1 MTKEKEN
8 HNRERSLKYI
18 KDVHILPE
26 SINSIII
33 ELISE
38 CDDWKEISETLRDI
52 ITSAGYVKRYINF
65 SIIEDERII
74 EDLIKFDPGI
84 ITYIPG
90 QPEHLCILSLEYAN
104 KDKTIYNSPD
114 KIFRY
119 SINSKNQTDRICEF
133 AMSKCGIV
141 LNRVVKQTDKI
152 CLIAVKQNGLALRFV
167 KNKTDE
173 ICTAA
178 IKQNPEAI
186 KYIDNIEQ
194 NAYIEA
200 VANKIKEL
208 HKYIKDNDQL
218 IELEETLIRMILTM
232 KK

>member
-1 MTKEKEN
+1 
-8 HNRERSLKYI
+8 
-18 KDVHILPE
+18 
-26 SINSIII
+26 
-33 ELISE
+33 
-38 CDDWKEISETLRDI
+38 
-52 ITSAGYVKRYINF
+52 
-65 SIIEDERII
+65 
-74 EDLIKFDPGI
+74 
-84 ITYIPG
+84 
-90 QPEHLCILSLEYAN
+90 
-104 KDKTIYNSPD
+104 
-114 KIFRY
+114 
-119 SINSKNQTDRICEF
+119 
-133 AMSKCGIV
+133 MSKCGIV

-194 NAYIEA
+194 NVYIEA

-218 IELEETLIRMILTM
+218 IELEEALIRMILAM

>member
-1 MTKEKEN
+1 MDNNKYN
-8 HNRERSLKYI
+8 YFLREI
-18 KDVHILPE
+18 KNYNLRLGCIPPE
-26 SINSIII
+26 YRTY
-33 ELISE
+33 ELCFE
-38 CDDWKEISETLRDI
+38 
-52 ITSAGYVKRYINF
+52 
-65 SIIEDERII
+65 
-74 EDLIKFDPGI
+74 
-84 ITYIPG
+84 
-90 QPEHLCILSLEYAN
+90 
-104 KDKTIYNSPD
+104 
-114 KIFRY
+114 
-119 SINSKNQTDRICEF
+119 
-133 AMSKCGIV
+133 
-141 LNRVVKQTDKI
+141 
-152 CLIAVKQNGLALRFV
+152 AVKQNGLALRFV

>member
-8 HNRERSLKYI
+8 HNHERISKYI
-18 KDVHILPE
+18 RDVYILPE
-26 SINSIII
+26 SINSIIK

-38 CDDWKEISETLRDI
+38 CDDWKEISETLKDI
-52 ITSAGYVKRYINF
+52 ITFAGYIKRYIDF

-119 SINSKNQTDRICEF
+119 SIDSKNQTDKICEL

-173 ICTAA
+173 ICIEA

-194 NAYIEA
+194 NVYIEA

-218 IELEETLIRMILTM
+218 IELEETLIRMILAM